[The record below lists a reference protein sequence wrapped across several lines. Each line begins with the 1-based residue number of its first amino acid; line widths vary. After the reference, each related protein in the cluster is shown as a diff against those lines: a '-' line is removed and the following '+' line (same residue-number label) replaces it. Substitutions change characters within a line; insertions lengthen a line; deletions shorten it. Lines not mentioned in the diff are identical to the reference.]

1 MFNFNNTMKIKFAN
15 TVPGSIIIFISL
27 FFFAGCF
34 EFRNSPPPPSGSK
47 NDEVLNLSG
56 NWKFS
61 IGDDINW
68 LKVDYDDSDW
78 DQIGVPSSWENQ
90 GFHGYNGYAW
100 YRKSFT
106 FPQDQSTRNIYL
118 HLGYVDDVDEVYFN
132 GQLIGISGGFPPYY
146 QTAYNAY
153 RKYFVSPELIN
164 KDSENIIAVRVYDA
178 EMEGGILSGNIGLFR
193 SDNELTPDVNMTGLW
208 KFKTGDDTA
217 WSEKLFDDSDWKN
230 IFVPAHWETQ
240 GFKDYDGLAWY
251 RKSFTIPS
259 DYSAEKLILLLGK
272 IDDIDQVFLNGNF
285 IGSTGI
291 WNENEI
297 PTRFNQSNEYLELRV
312 YFIPEGILKK
322 DEDNIISV
330 RVYDGFRDGGIY
342 EGPVGLI
349 TQKNYRHY
357 WQKKKDQ

>member
-1 MFNFNNTMKIKFAN
+1 MFNFNNAMIIKIAN
-15 TVPGSIIIFISL
+15 TVLGSIIIFISL
-27 FFFAGCF
+27 FFLAGCF
-34 EFRNSPPPPSGSK
+34 ELRNSPPPP
-47 NDEVLNLSG
+47 NIEVDEILSLSG

-61 IGDDINW
+61 IGDDSNW

-78 DQIGVPSSWENQ
+78 EQIEVPSSWENQ

-100 YRKSFT
+100 YRKSFS
-106 FPQDQSTRNIYL
+106 FPTNASSKNIYL

-132 GQLIGISGGFPPYY
+132 GQRIGISGGFPPYY

-153 RKYFVSPELIN
+153 RKYFVPSELMN
-164 KDSENIIAVRVYDA
+164 RDGENITAVRVYDA
-178 EMEGGILSGNIGLFR
+178 EMEGGIISGEIGLYR
-193 SDNELTPDVNMTGLW
+193 TKGELSPDINLTGTW
-208 KFKTGDDTA
+208 KFKIGDDSS
-217 WSEKLFDDSDWKN
+217 WSEESLNDSQWND
-230 IFVPAHWETQ
+230 ILVPAHWEVQ

-259 DYSAEKLILLLGK
+259 DYSEEKLILLLGK
-272 IDDIDQVFLNGNF
+272 IDDIDQVFLNGKF

-291 WNENEI
+291 WNENET

-322 DEDNIISV
+322 DEENIISV

-349 TQKNYRHY
+349 TQTNYREY
-357 WQKKKDQ
+357 WQSKKDG